1 MSEVITPEG
10 PSVGQSS
17 LFEEFWKVSSQDLG
31 DFLATNP
38 HRVAFNANIHSLL
51 PECLAI
57 FGYEDYS
64 SATCFND
71 YNHTKLSFSEHLNA
85 TWFNDYYKLSMAP
98 VIAEQKG
105 KVVVTFALNLR
116 SDGLGEY
123 LASNQDGIRDKVIKA
138 LDALKFRHF
147 NLPIILWAVQGKSIE
162 EFWQAAGPS
171 ICGPAHAPRSLI
183 RAHRVGSAENFWDG
197 TVIYNRQTGP
207 KDVEDDEVVLS
218 AYFAEGKFHIEATG
232 IWNRCTFLET
242 AMMQTVYQTLLEHHC
257 SKYGISF
264 TQWLYE
270 SLFRTHL
277 SCVFA
282 TQNCP
287 EMKGALF
294 AGRRTGHQ
302 LFTLLQTWYVSRF
315 YPNCIGA
322 SSFDACHTLTNV
334 LGLPKI
340 VRPVGTHAHELSM
353 VLMCLWPELDENPE
367 KMSFSQCLSHYQFY
381 CLVHKGS
388 AAPMPMLP
396 DTLGSQTFL
405 KAAENTIV
413 TPMKNGVPQEHQK
426 CKLLDLFDSARQDSG
441 KIPDFKQTLGI
452 YGYEK
457 GMMASEISS
466 CDDLMVAYKEG
477 FKTFGA
483 GGFMGDSEKVWNVRE
498 KKFEASM
505 AVKAVRVY
513 VNGERT
519 RVQPVKLGDG
529 IGKATCDETLVKEA
543 KNAILENANAVKQ
556 AAILIPH
563 GLTVMTI
570 NQNFDTSFE

>member
-1 MSEVITPEG
+1 MNLLITYKKHPMTEVITPEG

-31 DFLATNP
+31 DYPATNP

-57 FGYEDYS
+57 FGYGDFS
-64 SATCFND
+64 S
-71 YNHTKLSFSEHLNA
+71 A

-98 VIAEQKG
+98 VIENLRQKG
-105 KVVVTFALNLR
+105 KVVVTFATSLR
-116 SDGLGEY
+116 SAGLEDY

-147 NLPIILWAVQGKSIE
+147 NLPIILSAVQGKSIE
-162 EFWQAAGPS
+162 EFWQAAGPY
-171 ICGPAHAPRSLI
+171 ICGPSHAPRSLI
-183 RAHRVGSAENFWDG
+183 RSHRVGSEENFWHG
-197 TVIYNRQTGP
+197 TVIYNRQTFP
-207 KDVEDDEVVLS
+207 EDVEDDEVVLS
-218 AYFAEGKFHIEATG
+218 AYSAEGKFHIEATG
-232 IWNRCTFLET
+232 PWNRCSFLET
-242 AMMQTVYQTLLEHHC
+242 TMMQTVYQTLLEHHC

-270 SLFRTHL
+270 SLFRTHM

-282 TQNCP
+282 MEKCP

-294 AGRRTGHQ
+294 AGRRTGHP

-367 KMSFSQCLSHYQFY
+367 RISFTQCMAHYQFY
-381 CLVHKGS
+381 RLVHQGF
-388 AAPMPMLP
+388 AVPMPMLP
-396 DTLGSQTFL
+396 DTLGTQAFL
-405 KAAENTIV
+405 KAAENTSV

-426 CKLLDLFDSARQDSG
+426 CKLLELFDSARQDSG
-441 KIPDFKQTLGI
+441 KIADFKTNLEI
-452 YGYEK
+452 YDYKK

-466 CDDLMVAYKEG
+466 REDLIEAYNQG
-477 FKTFGA
+477 YKTFGA
-483 GGFMGDSEKVWNVRE
+483 GGFMGDSEKVWKVRKE
-498 KKFEASM
+498 IFEASM

-513 VNGERT
+513 VNGVRT

-529 IGKATCDETLVKEA
+529 VGKATCDETLVKEA
-543 KNAILENANAVKQ
+543 KKAILENANAVKQ

-563 GLTVMTI
+563 GLTVMSI
-570 NQNFDTSFE
+570 NENFDTSFE

>member
-1 MSEVITPEG
+1 MTEVISSAG
-10 PSVGQSS
+10 PSIGQTS
-17 LFEEFWKVSSQDLG
+17 LFEEFWKVSSKDLG
-31 DFLATNP
+31 DYPATNP

-57 FGYEDYS
+57 FGYGDFS
-64 SATCFND
+64 S
-71 YNHTKLSFSEHLNA
+71 A

-98 VIAEQKG
+98 VIAENLRQKG
-105 KVVVTFALNLR
+105 KVVVTFAVSLR
-116 SDGLGEY
+116 SDGLGDY

-138 LDALKFRHF
+138 LDALKFRYF
-147 NLPIILWAVQGKSIE
+147 NLPIILSAVQGKSIE
-162 EFWQAAGPS
+162 EFWQAAGLY

-183 RAHRVGSAENFWDG
+183 RAHRVGSEENFWHD

-207 KDVEDDEVVLS
+207 EDVEDDEVVLS

-232 IWNRCTFLET
+232 PWNRCSFLET
-242 AMMQTVYQTLLEHHC
+242 TMMQTVYQTLLEHHR

-294 AGRRTGHQ
+294 AGRRTGHH

-367 KMSFSQCLSHYQFY
+367 MISFSQCLSHYQFY
-381 CLVHKGS
+381 RLVHKGF
-388 AAPMPMLP
+388 AVPMPMLP
-396 DTLGSQTFL
+396 DTLGTQAFL

-413 TPMKNGVPQEHQK
+413 TPMKNGVSQEHQK
-426 CKLLDLFDSARQDSG
+426 CKLVELFDSARQDSG
-441 KIPDFKQTLGI
+441 KIPDFKPTLGI

-466 CDDLMVAYKEG
+466 CEDLMVAASQG
-477 FKTFGA
+477 FKTFGT
-483 GGFMGDSEKVWNVRE
+483 GGFMGDSEKGME
-498 KKFEASM
+498 CSK
-505 AVKAVRVY
+505 
-513 VNGERT
+513 GEIRSQYGSQT
-519 RVQPVKLGDG
+519 YACLCQW
-529 IGKATCDETLVKEA
+529 
-543 KNAILENANAVKQ
+543 
-556 AAILIPH
+556 
-563 GLTVMTI
+563 
-570 NQNFDTSFE
+570 S